1 MGGKKTKKT
10 WWNKNESI
18 KKDDAL
24 NNMLGMIRLT
34 IHFMIHLTIHYTMH
48 IWWNFGLSGNENW
61 KHFLAGDEI
70 RRPWCESNGSPETW
84 SMIFHSHPTQ
94 RVRHT
99 HKHTRAHMHTHV
111 HIHTRTHTHAEK
123 ERESVPLSAQPSTCW
138 FDVTIDI
145 SSCKYTTS
153 WFLDTPA
160 FEGHFKTPSK
170 QQLFQ

>member
-1 MGGKKTKKT
+1 MT
-10 WWNKNESI
+10 I
-18 KKDDAL
+18 HF
-24 NNMLGMIRLT
+24 MIRLTIHFMIHLT

-61 KHFLAGDEI
+61 KHFLAGEEI

-111 HIHTRTHTHAEK
+111 HTHTHTPTHTCTLAHTHMQRRR
-123 ERESVPLSAQPSTCW
+123 ERVSLFRLSRRHADLMWPSTS
-138 FDVTIDI
+138 VHANI
-145 SSCKYTTS
+145 
-153 WFLDTPA
+153 
-160 FEGHFKTPSK
+160 
-170 QQLFQ
+170 QQVDF